1 MDWLVD
7 AFNWT
12 IPVAGGGLLMR
23 EVLGNV
29 FGLASALGGM
39 ARKVADPVHRRVQ
52 ILVQRRVVGVQRDA
66 GHDRVVLLGQSHRLG
81 RAWVRIATKVPVL
94 TIIVVVLGIGALAIP
109 ARDLELALPDQGTE
123 EEGTSARDTYDLI
136 TEEFGPGYN
145 GPLLV
150 TADIINTDDPLAVV
164 EDLEDRITA
173 LDGANFEAR
182 PGQLTFIVGESGS
195 GKSTLLSAAAGL
207 ITPDSGSV
215 LLDDTEVT
223 DRVRLDKIGMI
234 FQQAN
239 LIAALNVRDQLLVT
253 DHIRGVKPRRDRAE
267 ELLATVGLE
276 GLGDRRIGEMSGGQR
291 QRVGIARALMGEPE
305 LLLADE
311 PTASLDADRSQEI
324 VALLRE
330 LATERDIACGFVTH
344 DRSLIESSDEVFEMG
359 VSAPAYA

>member
-1 MDWLVD
+1 M
-7 AFNWT
+7 
-12 IPVAGGGLLMR
+12 
-23 EVLGNV
+23 
-29 FGLASALGGM
+29 
-39 ARKVADPVHRRVQ
+39 
-52 ILVQRRVVGVQRDA
+52 
-66 GHDRVVLLGQSHRLG
+66 
-81 RAWVRIATKVPVL
+81 
-94 TIIVVVLGIGALAIP
+94 
-109 ARDLELALPDQGTE
+109 LELNDVTVSFKDGQEMRTVLDH
-123 EEGTSARDTYDLI
+123 L
-136 TEEFGPGYN
+136 EFTAKPG
-145 GPLLV
+145 
-150 TADIINTDDPLAVV
+150 
-164 EDLEDRITA
+164 EM
-173 LDGANFEAR
+173 
-182 PGQLTFIVGESGS
+182 TFIIGESGS
-195 GKSTLLSAAAGL
+195 GKSTLLSVAAGL
-207 ITPDSGSV
+207 IKPVSGTAKLNGV
-215 LLDDTEVT
+215 EV
-223 DRVRLDKIGMI
+223 DNEVRRDKIGMI

-324 VALLRE
+324 VALLRD